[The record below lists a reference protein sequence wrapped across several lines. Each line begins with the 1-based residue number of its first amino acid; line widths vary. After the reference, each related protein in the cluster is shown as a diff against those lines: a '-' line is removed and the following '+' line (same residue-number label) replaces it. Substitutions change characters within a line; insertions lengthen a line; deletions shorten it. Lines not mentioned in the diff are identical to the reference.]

1 MTITIAD
8 KKKEAVSRMRL
19 LKLFPACI
27 KAFESRGEV
36 QLSERTGALYEF
48 SDNTWLNA
56 KIKEFEEK
64 HNALVYHVIHTLTD
78 FGELY
83 DFLYVGNDKAE
94 WGYENSDL
102 KDNYVFVWC
111 ENATEPMF
119 SEFGTIGVGQRFGGL
134 IRNL

>member
-1 MTITIAD
+1 MTITMAD
-8 KKKEAVSRMRL
+8 KKREAVSRMKL

-27 KAFESRGEV
+27 KAFESKGEV

-48 SDNTWLNA
+48 SDNEWLNA
-56 KIKEFEEK
+56 KIKGFEEK

-83 DFLYVGNDKAE
+83 DFLYVGNRKDMWE
-94 WGYENSDL
+94 YENSDL
-102 KDNYVFVWC
+102 KDGYVFVWC
-111 ENATEPMF
+111 ENATQPIF

-134 IRNL
+134 IRNW